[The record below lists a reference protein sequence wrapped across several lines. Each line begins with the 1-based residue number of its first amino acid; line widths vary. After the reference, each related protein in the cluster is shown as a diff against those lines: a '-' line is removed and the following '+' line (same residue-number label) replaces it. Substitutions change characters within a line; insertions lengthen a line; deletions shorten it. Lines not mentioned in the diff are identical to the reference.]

1 MLQTT
6 TGATLKTEV
15 SKMKTS
21 NFIEATTTLTRD
33 HDGGLAHVFVVSTA
47 TGYTVYAVFSS
58 REFETHVRHY
68 GNHQY
73 HEQAFTEY
81 DAAIAKIVASGFEI

>member
-1 MLQTT
+1 
-6 TGATLKTEV
+6 
-15 SKMKTS
+15 MKTS